1 MQGIYF
7 YCCNFQHRQVVFQVC
22 FCVMNDLSII
32 LVVTQKRHLLTIT
45 GNVFNLLVAINC
57 SVNFILYSSF
67 SSKFR
72 ATFRR
77 LIGLSGDTTSTA
89 TSAAAPRA
97 TPVAMTTVHAGARS
111 AGRGSSQWI
120 LYGVPVQQQLPSQQ
134 RRRMTCQIE
143 YSEF

>member
-1 MQGIYF
+1 MI
-7 YCCNFQHRQVVFQVC
+7 
-22 FCVMNDLSII
+22 LSIAVI
-32 LVVTQKRHLLTIT
+32 VVQRRHLLTIT
-45 GNVFNLLVAINC
+45 GNVFNLLVAVNC

-77 LIGLSGDTTSTA
+77 LIGLRDDASSAA
-89 TSAAAPRA
+89 TSAAALRI
-97 TPVAMTTVHAGARS
+97 TPVAMTTVHAGVRS

-120 LYGVPVQQQLPSQQ
+120 LYGLPVPQQQCQQ
-134 RRRMTCQIE
+134 RRRMTCHIE